1 MANLRLEN
9 VTKIYEKNVVGVKG
23 ISIDVPHGSF
33 LVVVGPSGC
42 GKSTLLRLIAGLEK
56 LTTGKIFIDGV
67 LVNDLSP
74 KERNIAMVFQDYA
87 LYPHMT
93 VRENMGFG
101 LRMRGVEG
109 KEIERRVLLAAKI
122 LQIEHLLDRKPGAL
136 SGGQRQRVALGRAIV
151 REPSLFLF
159 DEPLSNLDA
168 KLREEMRLE
177 LLRLHDRLNATV
189 VYVTHDQIEAMT
201 MGTSIAVLNKG
212 ELQQLA
218 DPLTLYN
225 KPENLFV
232 AGFIGSPTMNFV
244 NGELLDGRFVSADLE
259 LDLPGDFATFR
270 GKVTLG
276 MRPEDIVP
284 GEGNFEGVIEVMET
298 LGSEVYLY
306 LRLVQSTLVV
316 RTKPNAN
323 FKKGTKIKF
332 NINMGK
338 IHLFDSAT
346 GKRIN

>member
-1 MANLRLEN
+1 
-9 VTKIYEKNVVGVKG
+9 
-23 ISIDVPHGSF
+23 
-33 LVVVGPSGC
+33 
-42 GKSTLLRLIAGLEK
+42 
-56 LTTGKIFIDGV
+56 
-67 LVNDLSP
+67 
-74 KERNIAMVFQDYA
+74 
-87 LYPHMT
+87 
-93 VRENMGFG
+93 
-101 LRMRGVEG
+101 
-109 KEIERRVLLAAKI
+109 LAAKI